1 MPSLEEL
8 IGILVVVDLSRDLVR
23 PEAGE
28 SGDPADPFR
37 DRRHSHRRGAL
48 LRFHEVIH
56 LSDRKY
62 RHRGYQDSGG
72 YSSNSSSTPR
82 TPRTTSRAAA
92 SAPRRSAAR
101 RTAGGFGPEVFKCN
115 QAAARQPTFDE
126 TCVKCGADL
135 HTCGNCRFFDT
146 TTMWECRENIP
157 ARVSRK
163 HARNE
168 CTFFQPKVV
177 RDLTADKDRQ
187 PQTPDDAR
195 KAFDALFKK

>member
-1 MPSLEEL
+1 
-8 IGILVVVDLSRDLVR
+8 V
-23 PEAGE
+23 
-28 SGDPADPFR
+28 
-37 DRRHSHRRGAL
+37 
-48 LRFHEVIH
+48 
-56 LSDRKY
+56 SDRKY
-62 RHRGYQDSGG
+62 KHRGYQDGGG
-72 YSSNSSSTPR
+72 YSSHSTGNGGGDRGPAGPR
-82 TPRTTSRAAA
+82 PEPQRQRIEG
-92 SAPRRSAAR
+92 APRG

-115 QAAARQPTFDE
+115 QCGQPRIGLEQPSFDE
-126 TCVKCGADL
+126 ACAKCGADL

-157 ARVSRK
+157 ARVSNK

-177 RDLTADKDRQ
+177 KDLAADKGRQ